1 MGFVSSIIVDRCIG
15 CLVFLMEIWGLWG
28 LQRALP
34 VEHSHLF
41 PREMGFRF
49 ELSCVE
55 IRQIPWIDEDT
66 HQEPQSTGTGS
77 AGPVQKA
84 QTLPR

>member
-1 MGFVSSIIVDRCIG
+1 MGVVSSIIVDRCIG

-41 PREMGFRF
+41 PR
-49 ELSCVE
+49 
-55 IRQIPWIDEDT
+55 
-66 HQEPQSTGTGS
+66 
-77 AGPVQKA
+77 
-84 QTLPR
+84 